1 MKYVALLLLMVLITG
16 CASEPLTEQQQY
28 ERDDRE
34 VLRLEQYYKDVAN
47 CEASGGM
54 MHIDRYMSGGRF
66 NRNRPPRRDER
77 YGCIGSRDY
86 ERMMREM
93 GMM

>member
-1 MKYVALLLLMVLITG
+1 MFFITG

-34 VLRLEQYYKDVAN
+34 ILRLEQYHKDVAN

-54 MHIDRYMSGGRF
+54 IHIDRYMSGGRF
-66 NRNRPPRRDER
+66 NKNKPPRRDER
-77 YGCIGSRDY
+77 YGCVGPGDY
-86 ERMMREM
+86 QRMMRQL